1 MSAILTGYA
10 NPTTPCFVPAGSGG
24 GGGATAY
31 GSFSSTQTQG
41 IPAGDALPL
50 VYDTADITAVGMS
63 CVLPSTDITIAAAGV
78 YKVSAAALCNRTGT
92 LEGDVEMWITV
103 NAVPTTAGR
112 INIVQG
118 VEDILSAE
126 WLVNVDAGDIVN
138 LVVFSNQ
145 PDNEVLSVVAAP
157 PVPAV
162 QSITTSI
169 VRVA

>member
-1 MSAILTGYA
+1 MSVVPIGYA
-10 NPTTPCFVPAGSGG
+10 NPTTPCFEPAGSVSGG
-24 GGGATAY
+24 VAY

-50 VYDTADITAVGMS
+50 IYDTSDITAVGMS
-63 CVLPSTDITIAAAGV
+63 CVLPDTDIVIAGAGV

-103 NAVPTTAGR
+103 NGVSTTATR

-126 WLVNVDAGDIVN
+126 WLVDVDAGDIVN

-145 PDNEVLSVVAAP
+145 PDNEVLSVAAAP